1 MSQPFKCERPPRGAR
16 VPLLTLTLL
25 MLVTSLPAVAALGG
39 DVSTVQTDQVHMQ
52 GSLRV
57 IHSDAYD
64 VHQIQSPSGIVVR
77 EYVSPAGKI
86 FGIAWQGPWMPDM
99 QQLLGDYFPQYADG
113 AQAQAKERPGHRP
126 LQVVQPGF
134 VLQLLGHMRSFTGRA
149 YVPGMVPPGTSP
161 EVIR

>member
-1 MSQPFKCERPPRGAR
+1 MSQGDKYNGPVRRPNLPFVA
-16 VPLLTLTLL
+16 LTLL
-25 MLVTSLPAVAALGG
+25 MVMTSLPAIAALGG

-52 GSLRV
+52 GSLR
-57 IHSDAYD
+57 ITQSGTYA
-64 VHQIQSPSGIVVR
+64 VHEIQSPSGIVVR

-134 VLQLLGHMRSFTGRA
+134 VLQLFGHMRSFTGRA